1 MVGLI
6 GSNCANLQQTQ
17 REPALHD
24 TSHLVT
30 LAEIHDAAAAIRGV
44 VHRTTQ
50 QGSTYLSKLSGAQV
64 SLKLELFQKTGS
76 FKARGVINTLRQLS
90 EIDRKTGVISL
101 SAGNHAQ
108 ALAWGA
114 TRLGIP
120 STIVMPMTAVA
131 SKVAATKEYGGTVI
145 QTDGDLLAT
154 ALALKEERGLT
165 LVHPFD
171 DARVIAGQ
179 GTVGL
184 EILEDVPDVDV
195 VIVACGGGGLISGV
209 AAAIKQ
215 LKPSVRIV
223 GVEPEGANAMKL
235 SLAAGSPQRLAKLN
249 TIADGL
255 AAPFAGTRNF
265 EHVKAYVDDMLVIPD
280 TEILAGMRVLME
292 RCKLF
297 VEPSAGAAIAP
308 LLTGALHFSDGQKVV
323 PIVCGGNIDLE
334 RLRTL
339 I

>member
-1 MVGLI
+1 M
-6 GSNCANLQQTQ
+6 TD
-17 REPALHD
+17 R
-24 TSHLVT
+24 TSDSTLVT
-30 LAEIHDAAAAIRGV
+30 LPEIRDAAAAIHGV

-50 QGSTYLSKLSGAQV
+50 QGSAYLSKVSDSRV

-90 EIDRKTGVISL
+90 ETERKNGVISL

-114 TRLGIP
+114 SQLGIQ

-131 SKVAATKEYGGTVI
+131 SKVAATKGYGGTVV

-154 ALALKEERGLT
+154 ALAIKEERGLT
-165 LVHPFD
+165 MVHPFD
-171 DARVIAGQ
+171 DLRVIAGSA
-179 GTVGL
+179 TVGL

-195 VIVACGGGGLISGV
+195 VVIACGGGGLLSGV
-209 AAAIKQ
+209 ATAIKQ
-215 LKPSVRIV
+215 LKPTVRVI
-223 GVEPEGANAMKL
+223 GVEPEGANSMKL
-235 SLAAGSPQRLAKLN
+235 SLAAGSAQRVTKLN
-249 TIADGL
+249 TVADGL
-255 AAPFAGTRNF
+255 AAPFAGAHNYA
-265 EHVKAYVDDMLVIPD
+265 HVKAYVDDLLVIPD
-280 TEILAGMRVLME
+280 SEILAGMRILME

-308 LLTGALHFSDGQKVV
+308 LLSGALNLAKDQRVV

>member
-1 MVGLI
+1 MTDDRLTDPT
-6 GSNCANLQQTQ
+6 A
-17 REPALHD
+17 
-24 TSHLVT
+24 LVT
-30 LAEIHDAAAAIRGV
+30 LSDVRDAAVAIRGV

-50 QGSTYLSKLSGAQV
+50 QSSSYLSAASGARV

-90 EIDRKTGVISL
+90 DIERKAGVISL

-114 TRLGIP
+114 SQMGIQ
-120 STIVMPMTAVA
+120 STIVMPMTALA
-131 SKVAATKEYGGTVI
+131 SKVAATKGYGGTVI

-154 ALALKEERGLT
+154 ALALKAEHGLT

-171 DARVIAGQ
+171 DLRVIAGQ

-195 VIVACGGGGLISGV
+195 VIVACGGGGLLSGV
-209 AAAIKQ
+209 AAAVKQ
-215 LKPSVRIV
+215 LKPSVRVI
-223 GVEPEGANAMKL
+223 GVEPEGANAMQL
-235 SLAAGSPQRLAKLN
+235 SLELGAPQRLATLN
-249 TIADGL
+249 TVADGL
-255 AAPFAGTRNF
+255 AAPFAGVRNYQ
-265 EHVKAYVDDMLVIPD
+265 HVKTFVDDLLVVSD
-280 TEILAGMRVLME
+280 AQILAGMRVLME

-308 LLTGALHFSDGQKVV
+308 LLSGALSLSKNQRVV
-323 PIVCGGNIDLE
+323 PIVCGGNIDLD

>member
-1 MVGLI
+1 MI
-6 GSNCANLQQTQ
+6 WKHQ
-17 REPALHD
+17 REPALTNGTTD
-24 TSHLVT
+24 LPTLVT
-30 LAEIHDAAAAIRGV
+30 LAQIRDAAAAIRGV

-50 QGSTYLSKLSGAQV
+50 QGSTYLSNASGSRV

-90 EIDRKTGVISL
+90 DMDRKRGVISL

-114 TRLGIP
+114 SLLGIQ

-131 SKVAATKEYGGTVI
+131 SKVAATRGYGGTVI

-154 ALALKEERGLT
+154 ALAIKEERGLT

-171 DARVIAGQ
+171 DLRVIAGQ

-184 EILEDVPDVDV
+184 EIMEDLPDVDV
-195 VIVACGGGGLISGV
+195 IIVACGGGGLISGV
-209 AAAIKQ
+209 AAAVKQIK
-215 LKPSVRIV
+215 PTVRVI

-235 SLAAGSPQRLAKLN
+235 SLDAGSPQRLAKLN
-249 TIADGL
+249 TVADGL
-255 AAPFAGTRNF
+255 AAPFAGVRNF
-265 EHVKAYVDDMLVIPD
+265 EHVKVYVDEILVIPD
-280 TEILAGMRVLME
+280 TEIIAGMRVLME

-308 LLTGALHFSDGQKVV
+308 LLSGALKLTPDQRVV

>member
-1 MVGLI
+1 MVGL
-6 GSNCANLQQTQ
+6 SDVVDRQLQIT
-17 REPALHD
+17 RARLALAD
-24 TSHLVT
+24 AVLVT
-30 LAEIHDAAAAIRGV
+30 LPEIRNAAAAIRGV
-44 VHRTTQ
+44 VHRTAQ
-50 QGSTYLSKLSGAQV
+50 QGSTYLSNASGARV

-90 EIDRKTGVISL
+90 EIERKNGVISL

-114 TRLGIP
+114 SQLGIQ

-131 SKVAATKEYGGTVI
+131 SKVAATKGYGGIVV

-154 ALALKEERGLT
+154 ALAIKEERGLT
-165 LVHPFD
+165 MVHPFD
-171 DARVIAGQ
+171 DLRVIAGSA
-179 GTVGL
+179 TVGL
-184 EILEDVPDVDV
+184 EILEDIPNVDV
-195 VIVACGGGGLISGV
+195 VLVACGGGGLLSGV
-209 AAAIKQ
+209 SAAIKQ
-215 LKPSVRIV
+215 LKPSVRVI
-223 GVEPEGANAMKL
+223 GIEPEGANSMQL
-235 SLAAGSPQRLAKLN
+235 SLATGSAQRVSTLN
-249 TIADGL
+249 TVADGL
-255 AAPFAGTRNF
+255 AAPFAGAHNYQ
-265 EHVKAYVDDMLVIPD
+265 HVKTFVDELLVIPD
-280 TEILAGMRVLME
+280 SEILAGMRVLME

-308 LLTGALHFSDGQKVV
+308 LLSGVLNLKKDQVVV